1 MFNSRRKADLLEN
14 QRLSCSLED
23 MKAKALAVS
32 RSMAI
37 IEFTPEG
44 IILEANDNFCR
55 VMGYTVDE
63 IRGKHHRI
71 FCEDAYQ
78 RGIE

>member
-55 VMGYTVDE
+55 AMGYT
-63 IRGKHHRI
+63 
-71 FCEDAYQ
+71 
-78 RGIE
+78 